1 MEKIRTFEL
10 DRWSEPD
17 EQHRVRYIGMAD
29 AKETFEKLETHLK
42 EKGMLP
48 DEYFLYDVDMR
59 TKAREL
65 PDFNFALCVPN
76 FGGSEG
82 IYLDIDL
89 IYCDEDGKQKSL
101 RFATGKTLQEGADAF
116 FWMSRIAAEC
126 SLSQILQTQQEYGNW
141 HIAIKNISNEE
152 ATMEVIKEECRKVEE
167 LILDRIR
174 NKLCVSVHPLL
185 TRIGRLHY
193 RKPLL
198 KRCGVN
204 NNLFACAPD
213 GAIYPCDM
221 LMWEDYKLGDIAKG
235 IDSARHKQIIN
246 KMVNDKCEDC
256 WARLVCGGM
265 CFADTTQYSEEIQ
278 NCLILLRLMQS
289 LQVLI

>member
-17 EQHRVRYIGMAD
+17 EQHRVRHIGMAD

-89 IYCDEDGKQKSL
+89 IYCDEEEKPAVCYGKD
-101 RFATGKTLQEGADAF
+101 FAGR
-116 FWMSRIAAEC
+116 SRCVLLDVPDCCRMFPYAE
-126 SLSQILQTQQEYGNW
+126 
-141 HIAIKNISNEE
+141 
-152 ATMEVIKEECRKVEE
+152 
-167 LILDRIR
+167 
-174 NKLCVSVHPLL
+174 
-185 TRIGRLHY
+185 
-193 RKPLL
+193 
-198 KRCGVN
+198 
-204 NNLFACAPD
+204 
-213 GAIYPCDM
+213 
-221 LMWEDYKLGDIAKG
+221 
-235 IDSARHKQIIN
+235 
-246 KMVNDKCEDC
+246 
-256 WARLVCGGM
+256 WAWSYL
-265 CFADTTQYSEEIQ
+265 
-278 NCLILLRLMQS
+278 
-289 LQVLI
+289 

>member
-17 EQHRVRYIGMAD
+17 EQHRVRHIGMAD

-65 PDFNFALCVPN
+65 PDFNFAMCVPN

-126 SLSQILQTQQEYGNW
+126 SLMLNGRGRTYEKHNVELVL
-141 HIAIKNISNEE
+141 KPEE
-152 ATMEVIKEECRKVEE
+152 AETVEYFAK
-167 LILDRIR
+167 LLRDR
-174 NKLCVSVHPLL
+174 
-185 TRIGRLHY
+185 
-193 RKPLL
+193 
-198 KRCGVN
+198 
-204 NNLFACAPD
+204 A
-213 GAIYPCDM
+213 
-221 LMWEDYKLGDIAKG
+221 
-235 IDSARHKQIIN
+235 
-246 KMVNDKCEDC
+246 
-256 WARLVCGGM
+256 
-265 CFADTTQYSEEIQ
+265 SEEAEAEDEG
-278 NCLILLRLMQS
+278 MEP
-289 LQVLI
+289 

>member
-101 RFATGKTLQEGADAF
+101 RFATGKTLQEGVDAF

-126 SLSQILQTQQEYGNW
+126 SLMLNGRVRTYEKHNVELVL
-141 HIAIKNISNEE
+141 KPEE
-152 ATMEVIKEECRKVEE
+152 AEAVEYFAK
-167 LILDRIR
+167 LLRDR
-174 NKLCVSVHPLL
+174 
-185 TRIGRLHY
+185 
-193 RKPLL
+193 
-198 KRCGVN
+198 
-204 NNLFACAPD
+204 A
-213 GAIYPCDM
+213 
-221 LMWEDYKLGDIAKG
+221 
-235 IDSARHKQIIN
+235 
-246 KMVNDKCEDC
+246 
-256 WARLVCGGM
+256 
-265 CFADTTQYSEEIQ
+265 SEEAEAEDEG
-278 NCLILLRLMQS
+278 MEP
-289 LQVLI
+289 

>member
-17 EQHRVRYIGMAD
+17 EQHRVRHIGMAD

-65 PDFNFALCVPN
+65 PDFNFAMCVPN

-126 SLSQILQTQQEYGNW
+126 SLMLNGRGRTVIIHTDAIQHGGVGAAGADGIEVADNGLDALLHFFLVDFVFILQ
-141 HIAIKNISNEE
+141 H
-152 ATMEVIKEECRKVEE
+152 V
-167 LILDRIR
+167 
-174 NKLCVSVHPLL
+174 VSPPS
-185 TRIGRLHY
+185 RSFRFFRRAGR
-193 RKPLL
+193 
-198 KRCGVN
+198 G
-204 NNLFACAPD
+204 
-213 GAIYPCDM
+213 
-221 LMWEDYKLGDIAKG
+221 
-235 IDSARHKQIIN
+235 
-246 KMVNDKCEDC
+246 
-256 WARLVCGGM
+256 
-265 CFADTTQYSEEIQ
+265 
-278 NCLILLRLMQS
+278 
-289 LQVLI
+289 